1 MKFLKRIFLALLVA
15 LVTVG
20 CSKEDRRVYLESI
33 SIPRTI
39 TIEEGQ
45 SQKLSVSVLPNGI
58 TEEYTILWKCSDNT
72 IASVDKNG
80 NVKAIKA
87 GTTTIIAYEK
97 TKQNIKSECEITVT
111 AKPVK
116 IHSVSFVEAP
126 SSLIEEES
134 TTLIVEVA
142 PENIN
147 QPYQL
152 EYASSQTEVAT
163 IDNTG
168 NLTAIKAGK
177 TTISVYVKDNSQVKD
192 EFELT
197 VMEKTI
203 PINSVS
209 FKEAPTEL
217 VVDGEQDLI
226 VEVAPE
232 NVNEPYE
239 LIFTSSDQT
248 VATVSET
255 GRLKALKTGK
265 ALIGVFVNNN
275 PEINAEFELT
285 VREKPIPIESLSFS
299 TYKETLEEGRT
310 DQISVSVVPD
320 NINVPYKLMY
330 ASSEKSVAIVD
341 ESGLVTAIKTGTTT
355 ISAYVENNEKIKAE
369 YILTVTPKKVEI
381 ESITFQDNK
390 TSLVEGETNQTSL
403 KVNPE
408 NINQPYKISYKSS
421 NTDVATIDDKGLVT
435 AIKAGQS
442 TISAFVEGRDIKAE
456 YILTVTPKK
465 VEIESITFQD
475 NKTSL
480 VEGETNQTSLKVNPE
495 NINQPYKISYK
506 SSNTD
511 VATIDDKGLVTAIK
525 AGQSTISAF
534 VEGRDIKTE
543 YILTV
548 KAKPIEIQ
556 AITITNNRSSIDVG
570 EILDLQVSV
579 SPEGVNQPYELL
591 FFSSNPQIASITQQ
605 GRIEAL
611 NVGNVKISV
620 SVSGKPDIKAEFE
633 MLVDKIIN
641 IPDVNFKIFVATKY
655 DTDGDG
661 RIRYSEI
668 KDVKELSFVSTINS
682 TEGIEYF
689 EHLEKVYFWQGL
701 TSSPDFSYNKNLRH
715 LSISGKSNSG
725 NESITLDLTA
735 NELLDT
741 LVVQHH
747 GLLGI
752 NLGSNS
758 HLKVVTIIS
767 TPLTDIDLNSCSN
780 LRKLSLYSNKL
791 LSLNIRDLKLLE
803 EVNCE
808 GNLFKRIS
816 ITGCEK
822 LATFKGGYN
831 PNLISVDLS
840 GSGFISFKRL
850 YSDLFNGGTANLEEL
865 ILNECLSLE
874 NVTSNHMFKKLS
886 LQGCIMLKSL
896 SFEDIYSNSDVASV
910 NVNDCVRLQN
920 FNARSYYGSA
930 GKWSSPN
937 ITELSLNNCVA
948 LSSLI
953 INSSKIK
960 ELDLSTCKNLKSLS
974 TSTYLEKIY
983 VWAGWTRPTGW
994 EYNDNVQIIEK

>member
-58 TEEYTILWKCSDNT
+58 TEEYTILWKYSDNT

-355 ISAYVENNEKIKAE
+355 ISAYVENNEK
-369 YILTVTPKKVEI
+369 
-381 ESITFQDNK
+381 
-390 TSLVEGETNQTSL
+390 
-403 KVNPE
+403 
-408 NINQPYKISYKSS
+408 
-421 NTDVATIDDKGLVT
+421 
-435 AIKAGQS
+435 
-442 TISAFVEGRDIKAE
+442 IKAE

>member
-72 IASVDKNG
+72 IASVDRNG

-177 TTISVYVKDNSQVKD
+177 TTISVYVKDNSQVRD

-320 NINVPYKLMY
+320 NINVPYKLVY

-421 NTDVATIDDKGLVT
+421 NTDVATIDDNGLVT

-442 TISAFVEGRDIKAE
+442 TISAFVEGR
-456 YILTVTPKK
+456 
-465 VEIESITFQD
+465 
-475 NKTSL
+475 N
-480 VEGETNQTSLKVNPE
+480 
-495 NINQPYKISYK
+495 
-506 SSNTD
+506 
-511 VATIDDKGLVTAIK
+511 
-525 AGQSTISAF
+525 
-534 VEGRDIKTE
+534 IKTE

-556 AITITNNRSSIDVG
+556 AITITNKRSSIDVG

-930 GKWSSPN
+930 GQWSSPN

>member
-72 IASVDKNG
+72 IASVDRNG

-177 TTISVYVKDNSQVKD
+177 TTISVYVKDNSQVRD

-255 GRLKALKTGK
+255 GRLKALKTGT

-320 NINVPYKLMY
+320 NINVPYKLVY
-330 ASSEKSVAIVD
+330 ASSEKSVATVS
-341 ESGLVTAIKTGTTT
+341 ESGLVTAVKAGTTT
-355 ISAYVENNEKIKAE
+355 ISVHVESDERIKAE
-369 YILTVTPKKVEI
+369 YTLTVTAKKVEI
-381 ESITFQDNK
+381 ESIAFQDNQ
-390 TSLVEGETNQTSL
+390 TSLEEGETNQTSL
-403 KVNPE
+403 KVSPE

-421 NTDVATIDDKGLVT
+421 DTGVATIDGKGLVT
-435 AIKAGQS
+435 AVKAGQT
-442 TISAFVEGRDIKAE
+442 TISASVEGK
-456 YILTVTPKK
+456 
-465 VEIESITFQD
+465 
-475 NKTSL
+475 
-480 VEGETNQTSLKVNPE
+480 
-495 NINQPYKISYK
+495 
-506 SSNTD
+506 
-511 VATIDDKGLVTAIK
+511 
-525 AGQSTISAF
+525 
-534 VEGRDIKTE
+534 DIKTE
-543 YILTV
+543 YFLTV
-548 KAKPIEIQ
+548 TAKPIELEQVIL
-556 AITITNNRSSIDVG
+556 NESSLILEKD
-570 EILDLQVSV
+570 EIRTLTYTV
-579 SPEGVNQPYELL
+579 SPSNTNVPYKLVWI
-591 FFSSNPQIASITQQ
+591 SSDNRIASIDQT
-605 GRIEAL
+605 G
-611 NVGNVKISV
+611 KITGLKEGQV
-620 SVSGKPDIKAEFE
+620 FITLYVEDKIDIKDICVVTVNDPV
-633 MLVDKIIN
+633 VDISASG
-641 IPDVNFKIFVATKY
+641 VLGTYLLSLY
-655 DTDGDG
+655 DENKDGKLQK
-661 RIRYSEI
+661 SEI
-668 KDVKELSFVSTINS
+668 KNVTEISFD
-682 TEGIEYF
+682 G
-689 EHLEKVYFWQGL
+689 WQ
-701 TSSPDFSYNKNLRH
+701 
-715 LSISGKSNSG
+715 
-725 NESITLDLTA
+725 
-735 NELLDT
+735 
-741 LVVQHH
+741 VV
-747 GLLGI
+747 
-752 NLGSNS
+752 
-758 HLKVVTIIS
+758 
-767 TPLTDIDLNSCSN
+767 
-780 LRKLSLYSNKL
+780 
-791 LSLNIRDLKLLE
+791 
-803 EVNCE
+803 
-808 GNLFKRIS
+808 
-816 ITGCEK
+816 
-822 LATFKGGYN
+822 
-831 PNLISVDLS
+831 S
-840 GSGFISFKRL
+840 GSGGRL
-850 YSDLFNGGTANLEEL
+850 DFGILKYMPNLKKIDCKNIEIVYSG
-865 ILNECLSLE
+865 
-874 NVTSNHMFKKLS
+874 
-886 LQGCIMLKSL
+886 
-896 SFEDIYSNSDVASV
+896 V
-910 NVNDCVRLQN
+910 NVP
-920 FNARSYYGSA
+920 S
-930 GKWSSPN
+930 
-937 ITELSLNNCVA
+937 VA
-948 LSSLI
+948 F
-953 INSSKIK
+953 
-960 ELDLSTCKNLKSLS
+960 
-974 TSTYLEKIY
+974 
-983 VWAGWTRPTGW
+983 
-994 EYNDNVQIIEK
+994 

>member
-72 IASVDKNG
+72 IASVDRNG

-177 TTISVYVKDNSQVKD
+177 TTISVYVKDNSQVRD

-320 NINVPYKLMY
+320 NINVPYKLVY
-330 ASSEKSVAIVD
+330 ASSEKSVATVS
-341 ESGLVTAIKTGTTT
+341 ESGLVTAVKAGTTT
-355 ISAYVENNEKIKAE
+355 ISVHVESDERIKAE
-369 YILTVTPKKVEI
+369 YTLTVTAKKVEI
-381 ESITFQDNK
+381 ESIAFQDNQ
-390 TSLVEGETNQTSL
+390 TSLEEGETNQTSL
-403 KVNPE
+403 KVSPE

-421 NTDVATIDDKGLVT
+421 DTGVATIDGKGLVT
-435 AIKAGQS
+435 AVKAGQT
-442 TISAFVEGRDIKAE
+442 TISASVEGK
-456 YILTVTPKK
+456 
-465 VEIESITFQD
+465 
-475 NKTSL
+475 
-480 VEGETNQTSLKVNPE
+480 
-495 NINQPYKISYK
+495 
-506 SSNTD
+506 
-511 VATIDDKGLVTAIK
+511 
-525 AGQSTISAF
+525 
-534 VEGRDIKTE
+534 DIKTE
-543 YILTV
+543 YFLTV
-548 KAKPIEIQ
+548 TAKPIELEQVILNESSL
-556 AITITNNRSSIDVG
+556 ILEKDEIRTLTYTVSPSNTNVPYKLVWISSDNRIASIDQTGKITGLKEGQVFITLYVEDKIDIKDICVVTVNDPVVDISASG
-570 EILDLQVSV
+570 VLGTYLLSLYDENKDGKLQKSEIKNMTEISFDGWQVVSGSGGRLDFGILKYMPNLKKIDCKNIEMVNDPDFSHNINLNSIKLNNI
-579 SPEGVNQPYELL
+579 SPRSN
-591 FFSSNPQIASITQQ
+591 FDFSSN
-605 GRIEAL
+605 
-611 NVGNVKISV
+611 
-620 SVSGKPDIKAEFE
+620 
-633 MLVDKIIN
+633 
-641 IPDVNFKIFVATKY
+641 
-655 DTDGDG
+655 
-661 RIRYSEI
+661 
-668 KDVKELSFVSTINS
+668 KE
-682 TEGIEYF
+682 
-689 EHLEKVYFWQGL
+689 
-701 TSSPDFSYNKNLRH
+701 
-715 LSISGKSNSG
+715 
-725 NESITLDLTA
+725 
-735 NELLDT
+735 LDT
-741 LVVQHH
+741 LILTSQEGRPIESVNTTGCSKLKYFQ
-747 GLLGI
+747 LSSRLYNNASRAI
-752 NLGSNS
+752 AFDLSTNTAIEYLSLSSNIAYS
-758 HLKVVTIIS
+758 ESQIS
-767 TPLTDIDLNSCSN
+767 ALQN
-780 LRKLSLYSNKL
+780 LRKLQT
-791 LSLNIRDLKLLE
+791 LKLYGGVFPNKKFNFSNYTELLD
-803 EVNCE
+803 CTITI
-808 GNLFKRIS
+808 GNYPYLDSMDFSK
-816 ITGCEK
+816 CEK
-822 LATFKGGYN
+822 LEKLSIRAY
-831 PNLISVDLS
+831 LESVDIS
-840 GSGFISFKRL
+840 GCRNLTFFEVENRGNSR
-850 YSDLFNGGTANLEEL
+850 AN
-865 ILNECLSLE
+865 
-874 NVTSNHMFKKLS
+874 
-886 LQGCIMLKSL
+886 
-896 SFEDIYSNSDVASV
+896 
-910 NVNDCVRLQN
+910 
-920 FNARSYYGSA
+920 
-930 GKWSSPN
+930 
-937 ITELSLNNCVA
+937 
-948 LSSLI
+948 
-953 INSSKIK
+953 
-960 ELDLSTCKNLKSLS
+960 
-974 TSTYLEKIY
+974 IY
-983 VWAGWTRPTGW
+983 VWSDFDVKNPPS
-994 EYNDNVQIIEK
+994 NFQIIRNAVFVVK

>member
-1 MKFLKRIFLALLVA
+1 MAVFLI
-15 LVTVG
+15 G
-20 CSKEDRRVYLESI
+20 CSKEDKRVYIESVT
-33 SIPRTI
+33 IPRI
-39 TIEEGQ
+39 ATIEEGQ
-45 SQKLSVSVLPNGI
+45 TQKLSTTVLPEGI
-58 TEEYTILWKCSDNT
+58 TEKYTILWKSSDNT
-72 IASVDKNG
+72 VASVDGNG
-80 NVKAIKA
+80 NIKAVKA
-87 GTTTIIAYEK
+87 GTAKVTAYEQ
-97 TKQNIKSECEITVT
+97 TKQNIKSECEVTVT
-111 AKPVK
+111 AKPVE
-116 IHSVSFVEAP
+116 IQTVSFKDAP
-126 SSLIEEES
+126 TSLMEGES
-134 TTLIVEVA
+134 TNLVVEVA

-152 EYASSQTEVAT
+152 EYMSSEIEVAT
-163 IDNTG
+163 IGNTG
-168 NLTAIKAGK
+168 KLTAVKAGK
-177 TTISVYVKDNSQVKD
+177 TTISVFVKDKPQVKA

-197 VMEKTI
+197 VTAKTI
-203 PINSVS
+203 PVNSVS

-255 GRLKALKTGK
+255 GRLKALKAGK
-265 ALIGVFVNNN
+265 ALIGVFVKNN
-275 PEINAEFELT
+275 PEIKAEFELT
-285 VREKPIPIESLSFS
+285 VQEIQIPIESLSLS
-299 TYKETLEEGRT
+299 SYKGTLEEGST

-320 NINVPYKLMY
+320 NINVPYKLVY
-330 ASSEKSVAIVD
+330 ASSEKSVATVS
-341 ESGLVTAIKTGTTT
+341 ESGLVTAVKAGTTT
-355 ISAYVENNEKIKAE
+355 ISVHVESDERIKAE
-369 YILTVTPKKVEI
+369 YTLTVTPKKVEI

-421 NTDVATIDDKGLVT
+421 NTDVATIDDKGLV
-435 AIKAGQS
+435 S
-442 TISAFVEGRDIKAE
+442 
-456 YILTVTPKK
+456 
-465 VEIESITFQD
+465 
-475 NKTSL
+475 
-480 VEGETNQTSLKVNPE
+480 
-495 NINQPYKISYK
+495 
-506 SSNTD
+506 
-511 VATIDDKGLVTAIK
+511 AIK

-556 AITITNNRSSIDVG
+556 TITITNNRSSIDVG

-741 LVVQHH
+741 LVVQRH

-930 GKWSSPN
+930 GQWSSPN

>member
-72 IASVDKNG
+72 IASVDRNG

-320 NINVPYKLMY
+320 NINVPYKLVY

-421 NTDVATIDDKGLVT
+421 NTDVATIDDNGLVT

-442 TISAFVEGRDIKAE
+442 TISAFVEGR
-456 YILTVTPKK
+456 
-465 VEIESITFQD
+465 
-475 NKTSL
+475 N
-480 VEGETNQTSLKVNPE
+480 
-495 NINQPYKISYK
+495 
-506 SSNTD
+506 
-511 VATIDDKGLVTAIK
+511 
-525 AGQSTISAF
+525 
-534 VEGRDIKTE
+534 IKTE

-930 GKWSSPN
+930 GQWSSPN